1 MLCTYKRKLS
11 IDSKILI
18 KDNNRKVTMVTIT
31 PDHKFKCTNE
41 TDNWDIVNGA
51 KKQGVPPFRK
61 EFGGI
66 PFCFVKCLTNYHCS
80 K

>member
-1 MLCTYKRKLS
+1 
-11 IDSKILI
+11 
-18 KDNNRKVTMVTIT
+18 MVTIT